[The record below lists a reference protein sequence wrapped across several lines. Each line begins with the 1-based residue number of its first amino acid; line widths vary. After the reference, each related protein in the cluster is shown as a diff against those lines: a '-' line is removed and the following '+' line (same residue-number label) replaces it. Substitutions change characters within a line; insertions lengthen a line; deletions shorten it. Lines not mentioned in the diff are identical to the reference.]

1 MRTRIVSGAAAAG
14 VLGLI
19 GGSVVASGGTA
30 IPSPETFTTVGT
42 TVREKDVDVGKQGPS
57 VGDTYGWTIDIKSEA
72 GVDLGTERTQCTL
85 GVNRWAICIGTAD
98 ITGRGE
104 IVTTGAVDFGPGR
117 SLRFDVPITGGTGDF
132 ANARG
137 VVHIHLTENREIGT
151 FELLP

>member
-14 VLGLI
+14 LLGLI

-72 GVDLGTERTQCTL
+72 GVDLGTERTQCTI
-85 GVNRWAICIGTAD
+85 GTGRHWAICTGTFD

-104 IVTTGAVDFGPGR
+104 IVATGA
-117 SLRFDVPITGGTGDF
+117 L
-132 ANARG
+132 
-137 VVHIHLTENREIGT
+137 
-151 FELLP
+151 